1 MQNGSSHD
9 VSVSYSY
16 DGREKKQNRRV
27 KVPDD
32 GKGEG
37 RGLNPIQPAVRVGLE
52 QRLWC

>member
-1 MQNGSSHD
+1 MAPLTTLASRIRMKGGKKN
-9 VSVSYSY
+9 
-16 DGREKKQNRRV
+16 KQNRRV

-37 RGLNPIQPAVRVGLE
+37 CGLNPIQPAVRVGLE